1 MLLYVFFSACLLTA
15 IENLL
20 LGPLVYRLNRSDLT
34 RRWFFLCS
42 SVGIWSLGF
51 GVVIITSNS
60 HFAFNWAKFYYCG
73 VILIPVTYL
82 HFALA
87 LINKV
92 REKRKIITIGYFLSA
107 VLLIVNLFGGIVS
120 GVTPRFIF
128 KNTSIPGIAF
138 PLLLLYFASY
148 VGYGVYL
155 EIRGMLSSKGYE
167 RAKLMYIVVASFIG
181 FVGGGTGFLIVYGI
195 WPIASLG
202 MCLVWLYP
210 LIVAYSVATVHL
222 MDIEVFVHRT
232 TRALIGIILF
242 FSVLYVTFF
251 LFERFLRSHLG
262 QFWFLSPSLI
272 FGVGLVF
279 LVFFLKHVFRMN
291 EEDLSAKFSYRPILT
306 ELAKRTARAKTI
318 EELFSFFTRFT
329 SAYAG
334 LEYFGILLLDQERES
349 YTLIRSLTRT
359 KERKKI
365 PKGLKVYPLNPMIEQ
380 LKNDPGVISSAQVE
394 FDLRKRDVSFNKRKA
409 LIKLRYELLKWDI
422 KLAVPCYSEDLL
434 LSVFLLGGK
443 TNKEMF
449 LSRDEALFMTIAHQ
463 LAKPIHNFFYKK
475 EAIEGFIRSQ
485 EVVVRAV
492 EAKDPYTRGHSE
504 RVAEIS
510 YVLGKELGLEGSALE
525 SLKYAARLH
534 DIGKIAIADSI
545 LHKEGRL
552 TPEEYDI
559 VKKHP
564 LESIKMIQ
572 PIAQQLGKDAIDGIL
587 HHHENL
593 DGTGYP
599 NGQKEKALH
608 LFAKIIR
615 CADTLDALIT
625 TRPYRKEGTNTTEII
640 EELEKYKG
648 KHFDVVI
655 IDRIVELIRD
665 PKFIKWL
672 KELITRTGAIT
683 RI

>member
-1 MLLYVFFSACLLTA
+1 MYVFFSACLLTA
-15 IENLL
+15 IENFI
-20 LGPLVYRLNRSDLT
+20 LGPIVYRLNKSNLT
-34 RRWFFLCS
+34 RRWFFLCL
-42 SVGIWSLGF
+42 SVGLWSLGF

-60 HFAFNWAKFYYCG
+60 TVALNWAKLYYCG
-73 VILIPVTYL
+73 VIMIPVTYL

-92 REKRKIITIGYFLSA
+92 KEKRKIVTVGYFLSIIF
-107 VLLIVNLFGGIVS
+107 LFINFFGGIVS
-120 GVTPRFIF
+120 GVTPRFFFNNI
-128 KNTSIPGIAF
+128 SIPGPVF
-138 PLLLLYFASY
+138 PVLLLYFGVY

-155 EIRGMLSSKGYE
+155 EIKEMLNSKGYE

-181 FVGGGTGFLIVYGI
+181 FVGGGTGFLIAYGI
-195 WPIASLG
+195 WPIASIG

-222 MDIEVFVHRT
+222 MDIEVFMHRT

-242 FSVLYVTFF
+242 ASVLYLTFF
-251 LFERFLRSHLG
+251 LFERFLRQHLG
-262 QFWFLSPSLI
+262 QFWFLSPSLV
-272 FGVGLVF
+272 FGIGLVL
-279 LVFFLKHVFRMN
+279 LVFFIKHVFRMN
-291 EEDLSAKFSYRPILT
+291 EEDLSEKFSYRPILK
-306 ELAKRTARAKTI
+306 ELARRTARAKTI

-334 LEYFGILLLDQERES
+334 LEYFGVLLLDNEKES

-359 KERKKI
+359 KGRKKI
-365 PKGLKVYPLNPMIEQ
+365 PKGLKIGPLNPMIEH
-380 LKNDPGVISSAQVE
+380 LKKDPGVISSAQVE
-394 FDLRKRDVSFNKRKA
+394 FDLRKRDLSFNKRKD
-409 LIKLRYELLKWDI
+409 LIKLRYEFLKWDI
-422 KLAVPCYSEDLL
+422 RLAVPCYSEDLL

-449 LSRDEALFMTIAHQ
+449 LPRDVDLFMTIAHQ

-485 EVVVRAV
+485 EVVVMAV

-504 RVAEIS
+504 RVAEIT
-510 YVLGKELGLEGSALE
+510 YVLGKELGLEASTLE
-525 SLKYAARLH
+525 FLKYAARLH
-534 DIGKIAIADSI
+534 DIGKIAIRDSI

-552 TPEEYDI
+552 TPEEYEI
-559 VKKHP
+559 VKTHP
-564 LESIKMIQ
+564 IESIKMIQ
-572 PIAQQLGKDAIDGIL
+572 PIAVQLGKDAIDGIL

-599 NGQKEKALH
+599 NKQKDGSIH

-625 TRPYRKEGTNTTEII
+625 TRPYRKETTDTAEII
-640 EELEKYKG
+640 QEFEKYKG
-648 KHFDVVI
+648 KHFDEEI
-655 IDRIVELIRD
+655 IDKLIGLMHNPEFIV
-665 PKFIKWL
+665 WL
-672 KELITRTGAIT
+672 KDLIDRTGAIA